1 MGCGGARQRGALNAY
16 VHLSSSQFLGL
27 GSWYCSDCDL
37 PADIGSD
44 CAGCWESQPQASKV
58 AKKKPVPQVRFTA
71 ADPDVMGSVCQ
82 KSSGYRR

>member
-1 MGCGGARQRGALNAY
+1 MLKTTNILLGGDARAAEGHDKRGALIAY

-37 PADIGSD
+37 HADIGSD

-58 AKKKPVPQVRFTA
+58 AKKKTSAPSKVY
-71 ADPDVMGSVCQ
+71 CC
-82 KSSGYRR
+82 